1 MNTLIKN
8 AAVVFCDGVRVSDIL
23 IKNGKIADI
32 DYKGDI
38 TDNMEIID
46 ADGNYLLAGFVDL
59 HVHGG
64 GGADFMDATVDA
76 FETAVKSHLMHG
88 TTLLYPTAVAASYD
102 DLCDFLN
109 TYNKFKETSDYAALT
124 DGVHLEGPYFF
135 GATQLSRGA
144 QKADVLRLPDMDE
157 VEKLLAVSK
166 GSIVRWDASPEL
178 EGAYEFANK
187 MRDNGIV
194 CAVAHTD
201 ATAPETLKGFENG
214 FNHVTHF
221 YNATSL
227 HRKREQT
234 VYAGVV
240 EATYLDD
247 NVTVELIGD
256 GCHIPKE
263 TFMLTLKIKGKEK
276 LSVITDA
283 MRIAGTD
290 MQSGKLGSL
299 KNGSEVIVDSG
310 VAKLADKV
318 SFAGS
323 IATMDRCLRVLCNDF
338 GLDMPLASTMLSL
351 TPAKR
356 MGADEKKGSITVGK
370 DADLVLVDKKL
381 NVITVMAG
389 GKIFEGN

>member
-8 AAVVFCDGVRVSDIL
+8 ATVVFCNGVCVSDIL
-23 IKNGKIADI
+23 IKNGIIVDT
-32 DYKGDI
+32 DYKGEI
-38 TDNMEIID
+38 TDNMEIIN

-64 GGADFMDATVDA
+64 GGADFMDATTNA
-76 FETAVKSHLMHG
+76 FETAVKAHLQHG
-88 TTLLYPTAVAASYD
+88 TTLLYPTAVAASYE

-109 TYNKFKETSDYAALT
+109 AYNEFKSKSEYADLT

-144 QKADVLRLPDMDE
+144 QKADVLRLPDMSE
-157 VEKLLAVSK
+157 VEKLLEASK
-166 GSIVRWDASPEL
+166 GSIARWDASPEL
-178 EGAYEFANK
+178 PGAYEFANK
-187 MRDNGIV
+187 MRDLGIV

-201 ATAPETLKGFENG
+201 ATAAQTLKGFENG
-214 FNHVTHF
+214 FSHITHF

-263 TFMLTLKIKGKEK
+263 TFMLTLKIKGKDK
-276 LSVITDA
+276 LSVITDG
-283 MRIAGTD
+283 MRIAGTN

-299 KNGSEVIVDSG
+299 KNGSEVIVDAG
-310 VAKLADKV
+310 VAKLADRV

-338 GLDMPLASTMLSL
+338 GIDLSTASVMLSL

-356 MGADEKKGSITVGK
+356 MGVDNKKGSITVGK
-370 DADLVLVDKKL
+370 DADLVLLDKDLKVL
-381 NVITVMAG
+381 KVMTS
-389 GKIFEGN
+389 GKIFGEN

>member
-1 MNTLIKN
+1 MNTIIKN
-8 AAVVFCDGVRVSDIL
+8 AAVVFCDGVRTSNVL
-23 IKNGKIADI
+23 IKHGKIADV
-32 DYKGDI
+32 DYKGEI
-38 TDNMEIID
+38 TDDIKIIN
-46 ADGNYLLAGFVDL
+46 ADGSYLLAGFVDL

-64 GGADFMDATVDA
+64 GGADFMDATTNA
-76 FETAVKSHLMHG
+76 FETAVKAHLQHG
-88 TTLLYPTAVAASYD
+88 TTLLYPTAVAASYE

-109 TYNKFKETSDYAALT
+109 AYNEFKSKSEYADLT

-144 QKADVLRLPDMDE
+144 QKADVLRLPDMSE
-157 VEKLLAVSK
+157 VEKLLEASR

-178 EGAYEFANK
+178 TGAYEFANK
-187 MRDNGIV
+187 MRDLGIV

-201 ATAPETLKGFENG
+201 ATAPQTLKGFENG
-214 FNHVTHF
+214 FSHVTHF

-263 TFMLTLKIKGKEK
+263 TFMLTLKIKGKDK
-276 LSVITDA
+276 LSVITDG
-283 MRIAGTD
+283 MRIAGTN

-299 KNGSEVIVDSG
+299 KNGSEVIVDAG
-310 VAKLADKV
+310 VAKLADRV

-323 IATMDRCLRVLCNDF
+323 IATMDRCLRVLCDDF
-338 GLDMPLASTMLSL
+338 GIDLPTASVMLSL

-356 MGADEKKGSITVGK
+356 MGVDNKKGSITVGK
-370 DADLVLVDKKL
+370 DADLVLLDKDLKVL
-381 NVITVMAG
+381 KVMAS
-389 GKIFEGN
+389 GKIFGEN